1 MGQKLSREVQSHGL
15 LFLLSAAAS
24 GTASSAK
31 CPSAWKE
38 YWRLSIGLIAILFL
52 KTDLLKGVDG
62 MWTSKMAQCLE
73 RSITS
78 VPACARCGFYQLQ
91 VIELSTYR
99 NGRTANK
106 PKLSEREMGGGN
118 PRKPYFS
125 NTCHVLSIGIIHN
138 LIKCLSVHWALWAF
152 ISLTVVFFTL
162 LSGWFLFVRSWRGWM
177 NFLYSP

>member
-1 MGQKLSREVQSHGL
+1 MPKTFLLFYSWLLEFTTEKYSPHLPVQIKKTLSNPWGRNWAEKFKAMDFF
-15 LFLLSAAAS
+15 FLLSAAAS
-24 GTASSAK
+24 GAASSAK
-31 CPSAWKE
+31 CPSARKE

-78 VPACARCGFYQLQ
+78 VPVCARCGFYQLQ

-106 PKLSEREMGGGN
+106 PKLSEREMGGG
-118 PRKPYFS
+118 KPKKTLVFKYMS
-125 NTCHVLSIGIIHN
+125 CPIHW
-138 LIKCLSVHWALWAF
+138 HY
-152 ISLTVVFFTL
+152 T
-162 LSGWFLFVRSWRGWM
+162 
-177 NFLYSP
+177 